1 MEKKSLE
8 VSYLGSYIIDA
19 LDLPEDDDGW
29 IAPHLPTNT
38 DPICGICDEID
49 RLYEVPEKRT
59 YVSLPNYLK
68 LPDSGSGLF
77 LNEDEMELVDE
88 LVNIIQTA
96 QRLSD
101 RYGDILDRLKMNKRE
116 EEKR

>member
-8 VSYLGSYIIDA
+8 VSVLSSYIIEA
-19 LDLPEDDDGW
+19 LGMSDEDDDGW

-59 YVSLPNYLK
+59 YVSLPDNLK
-68 LPDSGSGLF
+68 LPDSGEGL
-77 LNEDEMELVDE
+77 LE
-88 LVNIIQTA
+88 
-96 QRLSD
+96 
-101 RYGDILDRLKMNKRE
+101 
-116 EEKR
+116 